1 MRLSLAD
8 ALKRNIRIRDEW
20 QRLRPHKSF
29 GGLTLEQFSEKVQ
42 KLLDLAAGVE
52 ALDTRRLEQC
62 ALRDDALA
70 HCNEAALRIVWGAR
84 GDPEEGDDG
93 ELYGGFGYVRK
104 SKRRS
109 GLTRRR
115 KA

>member
-8 ALKRNIRIRDEW
+8 TVKRNVRIRDEW

-29 GGLTLEQFSEKVQ
+29 GGLTLEQFNEIVQ
-42 KLLDLAAGVE
+42 KVMDIMAGLE
-52 ALDTRRLEQC
+52 TLDTRRLEQC
-62 ALRDDALA
+62 ALRDEALA
-70 HCNEAALRIVWGAR
+70 HCNEAALRVVWGAR

-104 SKRRS
+104 NKRKS

-115 KA
+115 KT

>member
-8 ALKRNIRIRDEW
+8 ALKRNIGVRDEW

-29 GGLTLEQFSEKVQ
+29 GGLT
-42 KLLDLAAGVE
+42 
-52 ALDTRRLEQC
+52 QC

-70 HCNEAALRIVWGAR
+70 HCNEAALRVVWGAR

-104 SKRRS
+104 SKRKS

-115 KA
+115 KTKPA